1 MNFEGAKAFILEKL
15 RDGLSPALFYH
26 DINHTLDVYRSVER
40 IAVME
45 NVKGFDLVLLKT
57 AALFHDSG
65 MLSTYIGHE
74 EASCE
79 FTEKHLPGFGYGS
92 DEIERINKMIRATK
106 LPQQASGLLEQILC
120 DADLDYLGRNDF
132 FMISH
137 RLKFEWKTQ
146 NIKPTTLK
154 EWYVLQIDF
163 LENHRFFTR
172 SARRSRDEKKQ
183 ENLNEIKEIMN
194 HFKREK

>member
-1 MNFEGAKAFILEKL
+1 MDFEAAKTFILDKL
-15 RDGLSPALFYH
+15 RKELSPVLYYH

-40 IAVME
+40 IAAME
-45 NVKGFDLVLLKT
+45 NVTGADLILLKT

-65 MLSTYIGHE
+65 MLTTYVGHE
-74 EASCE
+74 EASCR
-79 FTEKHLPGFGYGS
+79 FTEIHLPHFGYS
-92 DEIERINKMIRATK
+92 PDEIIKINKMILATK
-106 LPQQASGLLEQILC
+106 LPQRASGLMEQILC

-154 EWYVLQIDF
+154 EWYILQINF
-163 LENHRFFTR
+163 LEGHSFFTR
-172 SARRSRDEKKQ
+172 SAILSREEKKQ
-183 ENLNEIKEIMN
+183 ENLMEIKEIMN
-194 HFKREK
+194 HYNGQK